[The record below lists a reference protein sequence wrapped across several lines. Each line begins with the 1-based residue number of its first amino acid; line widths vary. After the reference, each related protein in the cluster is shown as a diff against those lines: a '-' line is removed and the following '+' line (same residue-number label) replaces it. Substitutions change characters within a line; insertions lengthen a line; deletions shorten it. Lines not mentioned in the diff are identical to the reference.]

1 MLLEFKALIN
11 NGKDY
16 LTGHNF
22 WLYLLIKRIFRHS
35 LKWDLQVR
43 LHMNN
48 IEFLEF
54 KL

>member
-1 MLLEFKALIN
+1 MLLEFKALKN
-11 NGKDY
+11 KGKDD

-48 IEFLEF
+48 IEFLGSEP
-54 KL
+54 